1 MLANFARLVPRMS
14 RSLRTTVT
22 GSRSLAGK
30 AQDTQDI
37 ESVQRVE
44 DELFGRYYGATDS
57 SNIKKGFRGD
67 SQKYRRRTGPT
78 IKQSQVIKEE
88 VPYPTDPWG
97 TIKLPLHDPRV
108 G

>member
-14 RSLRTTVT
+14 RSLRT
-22 GSRSLAGK
+22 SRSLAGK

-78 IKQSQVIKEE
+78 IKQTQVIKEE
-88 VPYPTDPWG
+88 VPSPTDPWG